1 MWFRRSRLPPDL
13 REALR
18 AAERAS
24 RPPLHRRMAARLRAI
39 RRMPLLGW
47 AVLAA
52 LLGFGACEAGFVR
65 DGAPLPRVIHGPASQ
80 ASVARVTLRASAV
93 DGDTLAAGSDRVRI
107 NGIDAPEMAQPCER
121 DGAAYRCGHMAR
133 DAMAAIL
140 GSGAVECEILGAD
153 QYGRRIARCR
163 NEAGQD
169 IAAELVRQGWA
180 IAFRRFSLDYVR
192 QEEEARRARRGI
204 WAGRFDEPDAWR
216 ARARSG
222 AAP

>member
-1 MWFRRSRLPPDL
+1 MWFRRSKLPPEL

-24 RPPLHRRMAARLRAI
+24 RPPLHRRVAARFRAI
-39 RRMPLLGW
+39 RRMPLLAW
-47 AVLAA
+47 VVLAA
-52 LLGFGACEAGFVR
+52 LLGFGAWKAGMIG

-80 ASVARVTLRASAV
+80 EPTARMTVRASAV
-93 DGDTLAAGSDRVRI
+93 DGDTLAAGSDRLRI
-107 NGIDAPEMAQPCER
+107 NGIDAPEMAQHCER
-121 DGAAYRCGHMAR
+121 DGATYPCGRLAR

-140 GSGAVECEILGAD
+140 GRGMVDCEILGAD

-180 IAFRRFSLDYVR
+180 IAFRRFSLDYVP
-192 QEEEARRARRGI
+192 QEDEARRARRGI
-204 WAGRFDEPDAWR
+204 WAGRFEEPDAWR

-222 AAP
+222 AAQ